1 MNPNITEY
9 EHDQFSKTSFLAGVK
24 YYPKAATTNSH
35 EGVSKLSEV
44 EHILKIM
51 EDKGVPLLIHGES
64 IDKGVDIFHK
74 EREFLMNELK
84 YIVNDYPR
92 LQIVLEHI
100 TTKDAVDFVLKHN
113 IHATIT
119 PHHMLLDRNDIFNNG
134 INPHHYCL
142 PILKKSLDKDALIKA
157 ATSGASNF
165 FLGTDSAPHAKHSKL
180 SSCGCAGIFNSPVA
194 VEVTTQIFD
203 TVGKLEMLERFMTTN
218 GCDFYGLEYPKEYV
232 KIEERTWTVPNEM
245 NNVVPLCA
253 GQNLNWSIV

>member
-1 MNPNITEY
+1 
-9 EHDQFSKTSFLAGVK
+9 
-24 YYPKAATTNSH
+24 
-35 EGVSKLSEV
+35 
-44 EHILKIM
+44 
-51 EDKGVPLLIHGES
+51 
-64 IDKGVDIFHK
+64 
-74 EREFLMNELK
+74 
-84 YIVNDYPR
+84 
-92 LQIVLEHI
+92 
-100 TTKDAVDFVLKHN
+100 
-113 IHATIT
+113 
-119 PHHMLLDRNDIFNNG
+119 MLLDRNDIFNNG

-157 ATSGASNF
+157 ATSGACNF
-165 FLGTDSAPHAKHSKL
+165 FLGTDSAPQAKHSKL